1 MKRETVFTVFL
12 ALLTLGFFGCQKD
25 DLSNSGPSTLG
36 VKFETLNKSFSLP
49 VNTSGTK
56 SAPATAASITWDTV
70 QLVVSN
76 IKFEAELKSL
86 VTHHDS
92 IEISYKW
99 TGPQVVN
106 LLDSNLTLGN
116 FILQPGFYDE
126 IELKVQGLKQ
136 DASKNPVFYM
146 YGDYTNNNNS
156 VIPVAIKVYE
166 DVLFKTEKDSVTV
179 TEESVDIS
187 SYIQLYLDQLMAD
200 IDPSALDNAQL
211 TDGVIVISADSNRE
225 IYLTIMRN
233 LVKDHHCYYKHKD
246 EKKKKK
252 NKKHDD

>member
-1 MKRETVFTVFL
+1 MKREVVFTAIL
-12 ALLTLGFFGCQKD
+12 ALVTLGFFGCQKD

-36 VKFETLNKSFSLP
+36 VKIEALNKSYSLP
-49 VNTSGTK
+49 VVPNGTK
-56 SAPATAASITWDTV
+56 SASAASTSITWDTV
-70 QLVVSN
+70 QLVVSK
-76 IKFEAELKSL
+76 ITFEAELKSL

-106 LLDSNLTLGN
+106 LLDDKLVLGN

-126 IELKVQGLKQ
+126 IEIKVNGSKE
-136 DASKNPVFYM
+136 DANKKPVFYM
-146 YGDYTNNNNS
+146 YGKYTS
-156 VIPVAIKVYE
+156 TTSAILPVAIKVYE

-179 TEESVDIS
+179 TEESVDIT
-187 SYIQLYLDQLMAD
+187 SYIQLYLDQLMAG
-200 IDPSALDNAQL
+200 IEPSALDNATL
-211 TDGVIVISADSNRE
+211 TNGVIVISADSNRE
-225 IYLTIMRN
+225 IYRTIVRN
-233 LVKDHHCYYKHKD
+233 LVKDHHCYYEHKG